1 MKILL
6 SSRGLFALGFVLL
19 IATNA
24 IVLSGVAAN
33 RSGEPESRIILTER
47 ELQMPGKVHEEN
59 SGLALQLTWR
69 TLPGT
74 KDENDYY
81 NERTPGWLGADKL
94 TELGFALDDKPSLTG
109 ETTYQRQPISREVFI
124 VLEYDGEPYREAV
137 HRAEM
142 ALEKEQKA
150 LALNPG
156 GESLRRKVEWA
167 EERVQRERTE
177 ETRLFAIDAGLDA
190 DRLRE
195 KYGDRTRYIITTG
208 LVRPLYLSTESRDAV
223 AGYIS
228 RLSVSSIH
236 VPLNLRRTLPS
247 RSNSPKSIGAPRY
260 QVNLAFGKR
269 LEPWILSVQE
279 IRMRN

>member
-24 IVLSGVAAN
+24 IVLSGVVAN
-33 RSGEPESRIILTER
+33 RSGEPESLIILTER
-47 ELQMPGKVHEEN
+47 ELQMPGKVNEEN

-74 KDENDYY
+74 KDENDHY
-81 NERTPGWLGADKL
+81 NDRIPGWLGADKL
-94 TELGFALDDKPSLTG
+94 TELGFALDDKLSLTG
-109 ETTYQRQPISREVFI
+109 ETSYHRRPIPMEVFI
-124 VLEYDGEPYREAV
+124 VLEYDGEPYREAM

-150 LALNPG
+150 LAVKPG
-156 GESLRRKVEWA
+156 DESLRRNVQWA

-195 KYGDRTRYIITTG
+195 KYGDRSRYIIITG
-208 LVRPLYLSTESRDAV
+208 LVRPLYLSTENRDDV

-247 RSNSPKSIGAPRY
+247 RGKSAQSIGAPRY

-269 LEPWILSVQE
+269 LEPWIVSVQE
-279 IRMRN
+279 IN